1 MNIIKVKSYAELS
14 RIAADMIED
23 VIQKKPNAV
32 LGLATGS
39 SPIGTYEE
47 LVKDYKKGLVDFSAV
62 RSVNLDEYVG
72 LSPEHPQSYRYFMNA
87 HLFDQVN
94 INKEN
99 TYVPDGLTESPEN
112 YGVAYDKNIEDLGG
126 VDLQLLGVGFDGH
139 IGFNEP
145 SDRFAVATHV
155 EALDPSTIKANARFF
170 SSESEVPT
178 HAITMGIG
186 SIMKAKQVLL
196 IASGEEKAKVLERAF
211 SEDVTPSLPA
221 SILRFHPNVTV
232 IISEGN

>member
-14 RIAADMIED
+14 RIAADVIEE

-72 LSPEHPQSYRYFMNA
+72 LAPEHPQSYRYFMNA

-145 SDRFAVATHV
+145 SDRFVVATHV

-211 SEDVTPSLPA
+211 LEDVTPTLPA